1 MGFWN
6 IAGVRG
12 RDEEFWKRIKE
23 WDVEGL
29 VETWL
34 KSKNWEGMKRN
45 IPVEFS
51 WWMQE
56 ARRERKRG
64 RAAGKIIME
73 IKKSLEEKVEVVEKE
88 GMVIREVNWKGER
101 WRVGT
106 VYIRE
111 NMERVLK
118 REKVDERRGE
128 KGWIIGGDFNARTG
142 QEGAIENRKKGVER
156 RSIDKTTNRQGET
169 LLK

>member
-1 MGFWN
+1 M
-6 IAGVRG
+6 
-12 RDEEFWKRIKE
+12 
-23 WDVEGL
+23 
-29 VETWL
+29 ETWL
-34 KSKNWEGMKRN
+34 KSKNWEGMKR
-45 IPVEFS
+45 IMPVEFS

-56 ARRERKRG
+56 ARRERKSG
-64 RAAGKIIME
+64 RAAGGIIME
-73 IKKSLEEKVEVVEKE
+73 IKKSLEGKVEVVKEE

-128 KGWIIGGDFNARTG
+128 KGWIIGGDFNE
-142 QEGAIENRKKGVER
+142 QERKER
-156 RSIDKTTNRQGET
+156 
-169 LLK
+169 

>member
-12 RDEEFWKRIKE
+12 RDKEFWKRIKE

-45 IPVEFS
+45 MPVEFS

-56 ARRERKRG
+56 ARRERKRE
-64 RAAGKIIME
+64 RAAGGIIMR
-73 IKKSLEEKVEVVEKE
+73 IKKSLEGKVEVVEEE
-88 GMVIREVNWKGER
+88 GMVIREINWKRER

-118 REKVDERRGE
+118 RKKVDERR
-128 KGWIIGGDFNARTG
+128 
-142 QEGAIENRKKGVER
+142 RKKDG
-156 RSIDKTTNRQGET
+156 
-169 LLK
+169 